1 MPLLEELLMLSLR
14 AREHVGRKDG
24 GSEDY
29 KHKPLVKAHFQSM
42 VGAMFVFTKR
52 FCLSVMRNQSL
63 ALLAIVISGVEE
75 ALER

>member
-1 MPLLEELLMLSLR
+1 MVNIR
-14 AREHVGRKDG
+14 ASEQVESKG
-24 GSEDY
+24 GDSGDY
-29 KHKPLVKAHFQSM
+29 KHKPLVKSHLQSSQ
-42 VGAMFVFTKR
+42 VATFVFMKR

>member
-1 MPLLEELLMLSLR
+1 MMGNR
-14 AREHVGRKDG
+14 AKEQVESKGG

-29 KHKPLVKAHFQSM
+29 KHKPLVKAHYQSTT
-42 VGAMFVFTKR
+42 VAMFVFTKR

-63 ALLAIVISGVEE
+63 ALLAIVVSGVEE